1 MDGVSQRILLLYR
14 FSITVRTSVV
24 SHIIVDNETLTPTMT
39 MDIHPRRLK
48 KGVSKKL
55 YRFFDVQ
62 DHYSGL
68 RNRITFTLSTK
79 TTETR
84 KVTSPYQE

>member
-1 MDGVSQRILLLYR
+1 
-14 FSITVRTSVV
+14 
-24 SHIIVDNETLTPTMT
+24 